1 MTNSIRSIQE
11 FQPRALLGRPLNEVE
26 QKNAPERLFA
36 AGDLGLVRAGTRI
49 SIVGARKASPEG
61 LRRARKLAAG
71 LAKEGAIIVSGL
83 AEGID
88 TAAHRGAMDASG
100 RTVAVLGTPLD
111 RTYPA
116 KNRAL
121 QQQIIAEHLAVSPF
135 APGSRVYKGNFPYR
149 NRVMALLSDATVIVE
164 ASDTSGSISQGW
176 EAIRLGRL
184 LFILKSIADAPNLT
198 WPKKMLEY
206 GAQILT
212 DTDSVTSLLP
222 VEDMGLA
229 GGAAF

>member
-1 MTNSIRSIQE
+1 MPTSARSIQE
-11 FQPRALLGRPLNEVE
+11 FTPRALLGRPLNEVE
-26 QKNAPERLFA
+26 QKNAPERIFA
-36 AGDLGLVRAGTRI
+36 AGDLSLVRGGTRV
-49 SIVGARKASPEG
+49 SIVGARKASQEG
-61 LRRARKLAAG
+61 LRRARKLAVE

-88 TAAHRGAMDASG
+88 TAAHRGAIDAAG

-121 QQQIIAEHLAVSPF
+121 QQQIMAEHLAVSPF

-164 ASDTSGSISQGW
+164 AAETSGSISQGW

-184 LFILKSIADAPNLT
+184 LFIMKSIADAPHL
-198 WPKKMLEY
+198 KKMLEY

-222 VEDMGLA
+222 VETDTGLA
-229 GGAAF
+229 AVAF